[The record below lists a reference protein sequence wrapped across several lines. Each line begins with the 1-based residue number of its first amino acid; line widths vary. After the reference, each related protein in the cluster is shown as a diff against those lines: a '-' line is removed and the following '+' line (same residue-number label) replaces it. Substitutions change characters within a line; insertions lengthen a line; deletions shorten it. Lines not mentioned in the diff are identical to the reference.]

1 MIVVTGSNGFIGS
14 NLIKGLN
21 EIGYKD
27 IIAVDDHN
35 DARLKE
41 NIAHCEIKDFL
52 DIDEFINLVK
62 SNAFDGTEFRA
73 IFHQGA
79 CSNTMEWD
87 AEFLYKN
94 NLLYSKELLKFS
106 QKTRTP
112 MIYASSASVYGAGKV
127 FQESLENEDPINLY
141 AYSKFKFDQLVR
153 KELVK
158 KDTQIVGLRYF
169 NVYGPQ
175 EQHKGAMASVAFHL
189 HNQLK
194 ENDEIKLF
202 EGYEGYEDG
211 EQRRDFIYVEDVVK
225 VNLWF
230 LENQNV
236 SGIFNVGTGKSQTF
250 NEVAHSV
257 IDWNKKGKIN
267 YIPFPEKLKGAYQSY
282 TQADISK
289 LREVGY
295 EYEFLNVQEGVK
307 KYLDSL
313 ESWPKNDPS

>member
-27 IIAVDDHN
+27 IIAVDDQ
-35 DARLKE
+35 DDPELKE
-41 NIAHCEIKDFL
+41 NIAHCDVQDFL
-52 DIDEFINLVK
+52 NIDEFINLIR
-62 SNAFDGTEFRA
+62 NNEIDGTKIRA

-87 AEFLYKN
+87 ADFLYKN
-94 NLLYSKELLKFS
+94 NLLYSKELLNFS
-106 QKTRTP
+106 KKTKTP
-112 MIYASSASVYGAGKV
+112 LIYASSASVYGAGKI
-127 FQESLENEDPINLY
+127 FKESVEYEDPINLY

-153 KELVK
+153 QELIK
-158 KDTQIVGLRYF
+158 SETQIVGLRYF

-175 EQHKGAMASVAFHL
+175 EQHKGTMASVAFHL

-194 ENDEIKLF
+194 DNEEIKLF
-202 EGYEGYEDG
+202 EGSEGYDDG
-211 EQRRDFIYVEDVVK
+211 EQRRDFVYVQDVVK

-230 LENQNV
+230 LKNQKV

-257 IDWNKKGKIN
+257 INWNKRGKIN
-267 YIPFPEKLKGAYQSY
+267 YVPFPEKLKGAYQSY

-289 LREVGY
+289 LRKAGY
-295 EYEFLNVQEGVK
+295 KDEFLNVQEGVK
-307 KYLDSL
+307 KYLDRL
-313 ESWPKNDPS
+313 ESWPKNEPS

>member
-21 EIGYKD
+21 EIGYKN
-27 IIAVDDHN
+27 IIAVDDQ
-35 DARLKE
+35 DDPELKE
-41 NIAHCEIKDFL
+41 NIAHCDVQDFL
-52 DIDEFINLVK
+52 NIDEFINLIRNNK
-62 SNAFDGTEFRA
+62 IDRTKIRA

-87 AEFLYKN
+87 ADFLYNN
-94 NLLYSKELLKFS
+94 NLLYSKELLNFS
-106 QKTRTP
+106 QKTKTP
-112 MIYASSASVYGAGKV
+112 LIYASSASVYGAGKI
-127 FQESLENEDPINLY
+127 FKESVEYEDPINLY

-153 KELVK
+153 QELIK
-158 KDTQIVGLRYF
+158 SESQIVGLRYF

-175 EQHKGAMASVAFHL
+175 EQHKGTMASVAFHL

-194 ENDEIKLF
+194 ENEEIKLF
-202 EGYEGYEDG
+202 EGSEGYDDG

-230 LENQNV
+230 LENQKV

-257 IDWNKKGKIN
+257 ISWNKRGKIN
-267 YIPFPEKLKGAYQSY
+267 YISFPEKLKGAYQSY

-289 LREVGY
+289 LREAGY
-295 EYEFLNVQEGVK
+295 KDEFLNVQEGVK
-307 KYLDSL
+307 KYLDRL
-313 ESWPKNDPS
+313 ESWPKNEST

>member
-27 IIAVDDHN
+27 IIAVDDQ
-35 DARLKE
+35 DDPELKE
-41 NIAHCEIKDFL
+41 NIAHCDIQDFL
-52 DIDEFINLVK
+52 NINEFINLIR
-62 SNAFDGTEFRA
+62 NNEIDGTKIRA

-87 AEFLYKN
+87 ADFLYKN
-94 NLLYSKELLKFS
+94 NLLYSKELLNFS
-106 QKTRTP
+106 KKTRTP
-112 MIYASSASVYGAGKV
+112 LIYASSASVYGAGKI
-127 FQESLENEDPINLY
+127 FEESVENEDPINLY

-153 KELVK
+153 QELIK
-158 KDTQIVGLRYF
+158 SETQIVGLRYF

-175 EQHKGAMASVAFHL
+175 EQHKGTMASVAFHL

-194 ENDEIKLF
+194 DNEEIKLF
-202 EGYEGYEDG
+202 EGSDGYDDG

-230 LENQNV
+230 LENQKV

-257 IDWNKKGKIN
+257 INWNKRGKIN

-282 TQADISK
+282 TQANISK
-289 LREVGY
+289 LRKVGY
-295 EYEFLNVQEGVK
+295 KDEFLNVQEGVK
-307 KYLDSL
+307 KYLDRL
-313 ESWPKNDPS
+313 ESWPKNEPS

>member
-27 IIAVDDHN
+27 IIAVDDQN
-35 DARLKE
+35 DPELKE
-41 NIAHCEIKDFL
+41 NIAHCDVQDFL
-52 DIDEFINLVK
+52 NIDEFINLIR
-62 SNAFDGTEFRA
+62 NDEIDGTKFRA

-79 CSNTMEWD
+79 CSNTMEWNAD
-87 AEFLYKN
+87 FLYKN
-94 NLLYSKELLKFS
+94 NLLYSKELLNFS
-106 QKTRTP
+106 QKTKTSL
-112 MIYASSASVYGAGKV
+112 IYASSASVYGEGKI
-127 FQESLENEDPINLY
+127 FKESVEYEDPINLY

-153 KELVK
+153 QELIK
-158 KDTQIVGLRYF
+158 SETQIVGLRYF

-175 EQHKGAMASVAFHL
+175 EQHKGTMASVAFHL

-194 ENDEIKLF
+194 DNEEIKLF
-202 EGYEGYEDG
+202 EGSEGYDDG

-230 LENQNV
+230 LKNQKV

-257 IDWNKKGKIN
+257 INWNKRGKIN
-267 YIPFPEKLKGAYQSY
+267 YVPFPEKLKGAYQSY

-289 LREVGY
+289 LRKAGY
-295 EYEFLNVQEGVK
+295 KDEFLNVQEGVK
-307 KYLDSL
+307 KYLDRL
-313 ESWPKNDPS
+313 ESWPKNEPS

>member
-1 MIVVTGSNGFIGS
+1 MIIVTGSNGFIGS

-21 EIGYKD
+21 EIGHKG
-27 IIAVDDHN
+27 IIAVDDQ
-35 DARLKE
+35 DDPELKE
-41 NIAHCEIKDFL
+41 NIAHCDIQDFL
-52 DIDEFINLVK
+52 NIDEFINLIR
-62 SNAFDGTEFRA
+62 NNEIDGTKIRA

-87 AEFLYKN
+87 ADFLYKN

-106 QKTRTP
+106 QKTKTP
-112 MIYASSASVYGAGKV
+112 LIYASSASVYGAGKI
-127 FQESLENEDPINLY
+127 FEESVENEDPINLY

-153 KELVK
+153 QELIK
-158 KDTQIVGLRYF
+158 SETQIVGLRYF

-175 EQHKGAMASVAFHL
+175 EQHKGTMASVAFHL

-194 ENDEIKLF
+194 DNEEIKLF
-202 EGYEGYEDG
+202 EGSDGYDDG

-230 LENQNV
+230 LENQKV

-257 IDWNKKGKIN
+257 INWNKRGKI
-267 YIPFPEKLKGAYQSY
+267 YYVPFPEKLKGAYQSY
-282 TQADISK
+282 TQANISK
-289 LREVGY
+289 LRKAGY
-295 EYEFLNVQEGVK
+295 KDEFLNVQEGVK
-307 KYLDSL
+307 KYLDRL
-313 ESWPKNDPS
+313 ESWPKNEPS

>member
-27 IIAVDDHN
+27 IIAVDDQ
-35 DARLKE
+35 DDPELKE
-41 NIAHCEIKDFL
+41 NIAHCDVQDFL
-52 DIDEFINLVK
+52 NIDEFINLIR
-62 SNAFDGTEFRA
+62 NNEIDGTKIRA

-87 AEFLYKN
+87 ADFLYNN
-94 NLLYSKELLKFS
+94 NLLYSKELLNFS
-106 QKTRTP
+106 QKTKVP
-112 MIYASSASVYGAGKV
+112 LIYASSASVYGAGKI
-127 FQESLENEDPINLY
+127 FKESVEYEDPINLY

-153 KELVK
+153 QELIK
-158 KDTQIVGLRYF
+158 SETQIVGLRYF

-175 EQHKGAMASVAFHL
+175 EQHKGTMASVAFHL

-194 ENDEIKLF
+194 DNEEIKLF
-202 EGYEGYEDG
+202 EGSEGYDDG

-230 LENQNV
+230 LKNQKV

-257 IDWNKKGKIN
+257 INWNKRGKIN
-267 YIPFPEKLKGAYQSY
+267 YVPFPEKLKGAYQSF

-289 LREVGY
+289 LREAGY
-295 EYEFLNVQEGVK
+295 KDEFLNVQEGIK
-307 KYLDSL
+307 KYLDRL
-313 ESWPKNDPS
+313 ESWPKNESS